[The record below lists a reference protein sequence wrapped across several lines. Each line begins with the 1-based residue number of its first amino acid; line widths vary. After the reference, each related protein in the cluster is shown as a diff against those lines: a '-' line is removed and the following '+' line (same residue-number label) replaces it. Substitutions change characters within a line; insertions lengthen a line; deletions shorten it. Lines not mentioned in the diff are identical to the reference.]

1 MAVDVPTLRAFATP
15 GIAGHDTEKGTRTW
29 SISKLHMYVFGDR
42 TLLLIK
48 FYTEN
53 IEKVW

>member
-15 GIAGHDTEKGTRTW
+15 RIAGHDTEKVTKTG
-29 SISKLHMYVFGDR
+29 SSSKLHMCVFGDR
-42 TLLLIK
+42 TLLLKKI
-48 FYTEN
+48 FAEN